1 VIGKVSGG
9 TGGFNRWTIN
19 GKRYDAN
26 EAPRFPPKKPPLQA
40 DVRQPDRRSTPVR
53 LHRNSFEPTSVLGK
67 HTAVVTKDVVLA
79 KGSRKIAVDATP
91 AMDGLA
97 LFHCHQQLHMDYGF

>member
-26 EAPRFPPKKPPLQA
+26 DTPRFPPKRSPLQA
-40 DVRQPDRRSTPVR
+40 DLRQPGRRRAPVR